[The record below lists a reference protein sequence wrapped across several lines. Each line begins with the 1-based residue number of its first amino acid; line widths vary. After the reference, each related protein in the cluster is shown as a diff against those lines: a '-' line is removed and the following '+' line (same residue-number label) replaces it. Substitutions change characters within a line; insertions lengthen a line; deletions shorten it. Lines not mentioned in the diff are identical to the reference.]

1 MRESKKESII
11 NEKEAAVKKNEEVKP
26 EKKNEETA
34 VEKQEQKPEIKKEEV
49 KQEQK
54 PEIKKEKIKQEE
66 IKQEDSKAVIMNKT
80 VIINNNIKEDKQE
93 QLPEEK
99 VETPINEDKN
109 QNLNTD
115 STKEKERVTP
125 EVKDEKINRNKQIA
139 AIGIAGLILLLLLLF
154 FKRNVKIYVEEN
166 GEFVLGGI
174 DKLTKKHPELNID
187 EYLDGETYPNKVK
200 IHLSDTIS
208 EKLDRK
214 EIQIKHRGKIIKI
227 KIVYDDKPYE
237 IILK

>member
-1 MRESKKESII
+1 MISGYNPQNSGLQVVTVTYEGFKTKFLVSVA
-11 NEKEAAVKKNEEVKP
+11 EK
-26 EKKNEETA
+26 
-34 VEKQEQKPEIKKEEV
+34 EKQEQ
-49 KQEQK
+49 
-54 PEIKKEKIKQEE
+54 
-66 IKQEDSKAVIMNKT
+66 KQEDSKAVIMNKT

-109 QNLNTD
+109 QNLNTN

-139 AIGIAGLILLLLLLF
+139 AAIGIAWLILLLLLLF

-200 IHLSDTIS
+200 IHLSDKIS
-208 EKLDRK
+208 EKLDGK
-214 EIQIKHRGKIIKI
+214 EIKIKHRGKITKI
-227 KIVYDDKPYE
+227 KVVYEDKPYE